1 MPSPCDEQSGGHAG
15 LPATTKRDLMLRRLA
30 IAATIPALLMSA
42 TPAQAISNKSWSKIS
57 DVGAGL
63 LGVTAV
69 GVPAF
74 GDDTP
79 GAFQAGGSIIVGFG
93 IAEGLKQ
100 VVHEQRPD
108 GSGNDSFPSG
118 HTAFS
123 FAAAASMQRRYGW
136 EVGLPATLVAT
147 LVGVARVKADKHHW
161 YDVVAGAAIGEASGV
176 LITHPFDDRV
186 NFFPWGDSK
195 GGGVSA
201 SLKF

>member
-1 MPSPCDEQSGGHAG
+1 
-15 LPATTKRDLMLRRLA
+15 MLRRFAL
-30 IAATIPALLMSA
+30 AATVPALLMVAS
-42 TPAQAISNKSWSKIS
+42 PAQALSNKSWSKIS
-57 DVGAGL
+57 DIGALGL
-63 LGVTAV
+63 GAVAV

-79 GAFQAGGSIIVGFG
+79 GALQAGGSILVGYG
-93 IAEGLKQ
+93 VAEGLKQ

-108 GSGNDSFPSG
+108 GSGNDSFPSA

-123 FAAAASMQRRYGW
+123 FAAAASMHRRYGW
-136 EVGLPATLVAT
+136 EVGIPATLVAT

-161 YDVVAGAAIGEASGV
+161 YDVVVGAAIGEASGV

-186 NFFPWGDSK
+186 NFIPWGDSK